1 MQLNYHMSQINLIL
15 VVCNDLDCDWVMLA
29 AKRRHSKN
37 NRACAASL
45 FLVFLISVNTWIRL
59 LTLHLTQALVRY
71 MSMQRLSYVGHL
83 QANPKHAVIII
94 LIDTI
99 IDTSHNHSVY
109 FSDTAPLRISSA
121 PMPYLLFCF
130 TCHISPLDVMNLKQ
144 GHRIAVP
151 FGMRGARE
159 RTEFHFL
166 RFPRKNKSS
175 SYFSHCHM
183 WKDWESHSCGHLG
196 EQGEW

>member
-1 MQLNYHMSQINLIL
+1 MSQINLIL
-15 VVCNDLDCDWVMLA
+15 VLCNDLDCDWVMLA
-29 AKRRHSKN
+29 AERRHTVAWTTELVLRHTSWY
-37 NRACAASL
+37 SL
-45 FLVFLISVNTWIRL
+45 SLWTLRFDSWLCTWL
-59 LTLHLTQALVRY
+59 KHLSDTCPSRG
-71 MSMQRLSYVGHL
+71 LSYVGHL
-83 QANPKHAVIII
+83 QANPKHAVILI

-99 IDTSHNHSVY
+99 IDTSHNHGVF
-109 FSDTAPLRISSA
+109 FSDTAPLRISNA

-151 FGMRGARE
+151 FGMCGARE

-166 RFPRKNKSS
+166 RFPRKNKPS